1 MTYTGK
7 LVEGDFNSGT
17 TDKIEDQRERILS
30 LFKDDIKRLFSH
42 KYISS
47 ESMIFAGKE
56 VHVIYI
62 ADDESIKDYYKRQIR

>member
-1 MTYTGK
+1 MAYTGK
-7 LVEGDFNSGT
+7 LVEGDFDSGT

-30 LFKDDIKRLFSH
+30 LFRDDVKQLVRH
-42 KYISS
+42 KHISS
-47 ESMIFAGKE
+47 ESMMFGGKE